1 MGTFRSLSDKL
12 VKSNLGPL
20 DSLVHGK
27 NIWALFNMKLSYTET
42 GLKKKDCSNLHCC
55 IFIIHVAVTRAV

>member
-42 GLKKKDCSNLHCC
+42 GLKKKIVVTYIVAYLSCSLL
-55 IFIIHVAVTRAV
+55 